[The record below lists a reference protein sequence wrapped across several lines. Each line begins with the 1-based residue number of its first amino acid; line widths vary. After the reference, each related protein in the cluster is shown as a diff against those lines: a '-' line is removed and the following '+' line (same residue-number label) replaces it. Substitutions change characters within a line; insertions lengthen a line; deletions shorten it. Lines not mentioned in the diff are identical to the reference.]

1 MSQTTKMETDEDIIV
16 DDNKASFDNQDTIG
30 KKNLDKSWSGL
41 YNRWKRGVEKE
52 FEEDPSNKIKMWFF
66 TSSFSSLIFI
76 MYVFMTSTI
85 IPIVAAAS
93 FMGLLRLY
101 RKVEIGKMTSFTT
114 LLLTYI
120 PLILLLPFVTF
131 LGCTIYYFIY
141 KIRIQ

>member
-1 MSQTTKMETDEDIIV
+1 METDEDIIV

-93 FMGLLRLY
+93 FIGLLSLFRE
-101 RKVEIGKMTSFTT
+101 VEIGKMTSFTT

>member
-1 MSQTTKMETDEDIIV
+1 METDEDIIV

-41 YNRWKRGVEKE
+41 YNRWKCGVEKE